1 MKGVGMEVQQSF
13 LMDEVSG
20 QLSVRRWVMLGP
32 SGAGEGLASS

>member
-1 MKGVGMEVQQSF
+1 MKGVGVEVQQSF
-13 LMDEVSG
+13 LDEVRG